1 MIAGFSARS
10 ADRAEQRDFHA
21 DAKRFSISLVQYF
34 SDSCTL
40 TAIHEGTILM
50 SFCRHLSAAIFSL
63 ALFQCFAQNQ
73 PAQKPEKPGVANP
86 VLVVDDKPVTA
97 LPYTPSLDV
106 PSMDKSAD
114 PCVDFYRY
122 TCGGWMKNNP
132 IPPDQAAWSVYGKLT
147 VDNQRFLWGILD
159 ELAKKTAGRTPT
171 QQKIGDYFGA
181 CMDEAAVE
189 KLGATPLKPA
199 LDAIA
204 ALKSKKDLAA
214 LLGRE
219 HLANATQELLFG
231 FGSDQDFSDSSQVI
245 AFAVAGG
252 LGLPDRDY
260 YTKPEPKSEEIRQK
274 YLVHVQKMLEL
285 LGDQPATAKRE
296 AATIMRIETALAK
309 ASLTRVEQ
317 RDPHNL
323 FHKMDRKQLQALT
336 PDLDWN
342 TYLKTAGIDQVSTF
356 NVTEPKFYQ
365 ELDRQIQTNSLD
377 DLKTYLRWH
386 IASANAPYLS
396 SKFVNQHFDFYS
408 HTLRGVEQIAPRWKR
423 CVRLV
428 DGQLGEA
435 LGQEFVNRAF
445 SQQTKQSTLKMTKL
459 IEQAMEDDINQL
471 TWMGPETK
479 KQALEKLHSVVNKI
493 GYPDKWRD
501 YSSVEIKRADFVG
514 NVQRATM
521 FESRRELT
529 KIGKPLDRGEWGMT
543 PPTVNAYYNPQM
555 NDINFPAGVLQPPL
569 YDPRLDDAPNYGNTG
584 GTIGHELTHGFDD
597 QGRQFDA
604 KGNLRDWWTKEDG
617 EQFEKRAQC
626 IVDQYAGY
634 TIVDDIKIN
643 SKLTEGED
651 VADLGGL
658 ILAYIAWKA
667 DTQGKQL
674 ENRDGFTP
682 DQRFFI
688 GYAQWA
694 CENQRP
700 ENLRANAITNEHSP
714 GKYRVN
720 GLMVNIPEFQQAF
733 SCKAGQPMVRENRCR
748 VW

>member
-1 MIAGFSARS
+1 M
-10 ADRAEQRDFHA
+10 
-21 DAKRFSISLVQYF
+21 RFF
-34 SDSCTL
+34 
-40 TAIHEGTILM
+40 
-50 SFCRHLSAAIFSL
+50 RHLSAAVLFFSL
-63 ALFQCFAQNQ
+63 ALFQGSAQDQ
-73 PAQKPEKPGVANP
+73 PAQKPEKPGIANP
-86 VLVVDDKPVTA
+86 VVVVDDKPVTA

-114 PCVDFYRY
+114 PCVDFYQY
-122 TCGGWMKNNP
+122 TCGGWMKNNS

-189 KLGATPLKPA
+189 KLGAAPLKPA
-199 LDAIA
+199 LDEIA
-204 ALKSKKDLAA
+204 ALKNKKDLAA
-214 LLGRE
+214 LLGHE
-219 HLANATQELLFG
+219 HLTNETEGLLFG
-231 FGSDQDFSDSSQVI
+231 FGSDQDFSDSNQVI

-274 YLVHVQKMLEL
+274 YLAHVQKMLEL

-296 AATIMRIETALAK
+296 AATIMQIETALAK

-336 PDLDWN
+336 PNFDWN
-342 TYLKTAGIDQVSTF
+342 TYLKTSGVDQVSTF

-365 ELDRQIQTNSLD
+365 EMDRQIQSTSLD

-386 IASANAPYLS
+386 LLSANAPYLS
-396 SKFVNQHFDFYS
+396 SKFVKENFDFFS
-408 HTLRGVEQIAPRWKR
+408 HTLRGVEQLPPRWKK
-423 CVRLV
+423 CVRLT

-445 SQQTKQSTLKMTKL
+445 SQETKQSTLKMTRL
-459 IEQAMEDDINQL
+459 IEQAMEDDIKQL

-493 GYPDKWRD
+493 GYPDRWRD
-501 YSSVEIKRADFVG
+501 YSSVEVRRNDFLG
-514 NVQRATM
+514 NVHRASM
-521 FESRRELT
+521 FETRRQLA